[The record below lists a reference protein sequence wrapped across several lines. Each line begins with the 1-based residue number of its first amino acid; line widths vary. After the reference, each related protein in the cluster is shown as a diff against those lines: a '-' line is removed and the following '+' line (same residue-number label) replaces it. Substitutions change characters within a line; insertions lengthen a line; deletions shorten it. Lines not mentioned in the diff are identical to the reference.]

1 LKRPDPPAIALIEF
15 ASIARAIRT
24 GDAMVKR
31 AEVRVQMA
39 EPVSPGKYLILIT
52 GGEAEVEESWQE
64 GVEIGAGEV
73 VDSLY
78 LPGVHGDALGA
89 IHGAEQRRWAQD
101 ALAVV
106 ECASVAGAI
115 VACDAAC
122 KEAPVRVLEMRLAKG
137 IGGKGVFTL
146 AGELWDLQ
154 ASVEAATRAVEER
167 RCLVAVEIV
176 PRPDGR
182 FEGGLS

>member
-1 LKRPDPPAIALIEF
+1 VKRTDPPAIALIEF

-31 AEVRVQMA
+31 SEVRVLRA

-52 GGEAEVEESWQE
+52 GGEAEVEESWRE
-64 GVEIGAGEV
+64 GLEIGGDQV

-78 LPGVHGDALGA
+78 LPGVHGDASQA
-89 IHGAEQRRWAQD
+89 VQGAELQRWAQD
-101 ALAVV
+101 SIAII
-106 ECASVAGAI
+106 ECSTVAAAI

-122 KEAPVRVLEMRLAKG
+122 KETPVRVMQMRLGKG

-154 ASVEAATRAVEER
+154 ASVEAAERAIEER
-167 RCLVAVEIV
+167 RALIAVEIV